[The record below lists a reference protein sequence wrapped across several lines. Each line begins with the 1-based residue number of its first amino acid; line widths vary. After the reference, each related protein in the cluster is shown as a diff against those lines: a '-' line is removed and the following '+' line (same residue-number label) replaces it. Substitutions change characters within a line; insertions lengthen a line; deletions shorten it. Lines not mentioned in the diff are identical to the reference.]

1 MYQQI
6 PDHNFYNRI
15 PVIQNKDTNFLQPQI
30 QYQNNLMQNPI
41 QMGNQTQYQNSEN
54 IQIIQNITQQDG
66 GKRKTYTPG
75 QYQMGQIVFQGNEF
89 LQNQPIH
96 QHPKNNLNK
105 TINTIPGIPY
115 TQQYIQT
122 QHSPQYEIQPG
133 NPNNEKN
140 QNYKKYKK
148 TATLMTVKT
157 LSSLPYS
164 EYTQAEYSNK
174 PFYNICG
181 YAFNSYNGKVRNYNE
196 DRTKTIVNYP
206 KKIIVKGKTIAPRI
220 SYFGIFDG
228 HGGQGCSEFLTQ
240 NLDYYLFN
248 SKYFPVSPIKAIK
261 EAFRNTEKAFMEK
274 AIDKT
279 SNSLVDQS
287 GSCALVMLIINNIL
301 YAINL
306 GDSRA
311 LYSTDSGKNLL
322 QITRDHKP
330 NDYIEKTR
338 IEKSGAKVY
347 YANKINVNG
356 KEIQLRESDYGEGFK
371 FPYRI
376 SPGNISVSL

>member
-1 MYQQI
+1 M
-6 PDHNFYNRI
+6 
-15 PVIQNKDTNFLQPQI
+15 
-30 QYQNNLMQNPI
+30 
-41 QMGNQTQYQNSEN
+41 
-54 IQIIQNITQQDG
+54 
-66 GKRKTYTPG
+66 
-75 QYQMGQIVFQGNEF
+75 
-89 LQNQPIH
+89 
-96 QHPKNNLNK
+96 
-105 TINTIPGIPY
+105 
-115 TQQYIQT
+115 
-122 QHSPQYEIQPG
+122 
-133 NPNNEKN
+133 
-140 QNYKKYKK
+140 
-148 TATLMTVKT
+148 
-157 LSSLPYS
+157 
-164 EYTQAEYSNK
+164 
-174 PFYNICG
+174 
-181 YAFNSYNGKVRNYNE
+181 
-196 DRTKTIVNYP
+196 
-206 KKIIVKGKTIAPRI
+206 
-220 SYFGIFDG
+220 
-228 HGGQGCSEFLTQ
+228 TQ

-248 SKYFPVSPIKAIK
+248 SKYFPVSPIKTIK

-356 KEIQLRESDYGEGFK
+356 KEIELRESDYGEGFK